1 MFVVISGIVIENK
14 NVKEPEWLK
23 EFSLF
28 NIPYGNLECE
38 TVLDLAL
45 ATEYG
50 DLSQSS
56 SMLTGVFPYYEI
68 FGPLPQKK
76 PRWWTT
82 DTYCASL
89 LVLANKYVHLFVL
102 LKVQ

>member
-1 MFVVISGIVIENK
+1 MFVVISGIVTANK
-14 NVKEPEWLK
+14 NVIESKWLK
-23 EFSLF
+23 EFFSF
-28 NIPYGNLECE
+28 NIPYGNLACE

-45 ATEYG
+45 TTEYG

-56 SMLTGVFPYYEI
+56 SMLKGVFSYYEI

-76 PRWWTT
+76 PRWWTI
-82 DTYCASL
+82 DTYCVSL
-89 LVLANKYVHLFVL
+89 LVLANKYVQLFVL